1 MAMLSS
7 SGSGPGRR
15 GRRKALNAEINI
27 TPMVDVM
34 LVLLIIFMVTAPLL
48 ATGVDVSL
56 PKTKAETM
64 PAASEQPLTVSIA
77 ADGRIFV
84 QKEAVAPEELV
95 AKLEAIARAGYEER
109 IYLRLDE
116 SVPSGISVDVM
127 ARMQLGG
134 FRNIAIMTDPRTE

>member
-1 MAMLSS
+1 MAMSPS
-7 SGSGPGRR
+7 SGSGRR
-15 GRRKALNAEINI
+15 GRRKTLNAEINI

-34 LVLLIIFMVTAPLL
+34 LVLVVIFMVTAPLL

-56 PKTKAETM
+56 PRTQSQALP
-64 PAASEQPLTVSIA
+64 PAAQQPLTVTVDA
-77 ADGRIFV
+77 EGRVFV
-84 QKEAVAPEELV
+84 QKEEVDPDQLIT
-95 AKLEAIARAGYEER
+95 KLEAIARAGYEER

-127 ARMQLGG
+127 ARMQRGG